1 MNVPSDAMC
10 APDLKQKVPQP
21 GPGDRKVSRATVAS
35 SATSIEIVTHVQH
48 FTVAKDTKKI
58 VCICF

>member
-35 SATSIEIVTHVQH
+35 SATSIEIDLCGNTNPFNFLVYAT
-48 FTVAKDTKKI
+48 
-58 VCICF
+58 